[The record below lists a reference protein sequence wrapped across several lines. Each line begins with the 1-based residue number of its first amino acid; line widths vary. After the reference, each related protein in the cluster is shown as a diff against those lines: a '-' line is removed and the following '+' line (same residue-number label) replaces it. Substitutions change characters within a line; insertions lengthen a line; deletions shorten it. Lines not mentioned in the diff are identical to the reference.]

1 MPIFGKKAADE
12 PREAT
17 GPAEREVA
25 DIEEVTEFDK
35 EQAVLDQYFDGDSG
49 EPRAPDPPTDPV
61 TPEKESQPAADE
73 DDPDMSVDLM
83 DIFESEEVEDEDLSA
98 LTHDLPQVD
107 SESLLALG
115 RQVLNLLRKNAES
128 A

>member
-1 MPIFGKKAADE
+1 MPIFGKKAADK

-25 DIEEVTEFDK
+25 DIKEVTELDK
-35 EQAVLDQYFDGDSG
+35 EAAVLDQYFDGDSG

-61 TPEKESQPAADE
+61 TPEKEPQQASDE
-73 DDPDMSVDLM
+73 GDVDLSVDLM
-83 DIFESEEVEDEDLSA
+83 DIFESEEVEDEDLSV
-98 LTHDLPQVD
+98 LTQDLPHIE

-115 RQVLNLLRKNAES
+115 REVLELLRKDAKS

>member
-1 MPIFGKKAADE
+1 MPIFGKKAADQAG
-12 PREAT
+12 EAT
-17 GPAEREVA
+17 GPPERELA

-35 EQAVLDQYFDGDSG
+35 ERAVLDQYFDGDLD

-61 TPEKESQPAADE
+61 TLEKDPEQAADE
-73 DDPDMSVDLM
+73 GDADSSIDLM
-83 DIFESEEVEDEDLSA
+83 DIFESEEVEDEDLSV
-98 LTHDLPQVD
+98 LTQDLPHIE

-115 RQVLNLLRKNAES
+115 REVLELLRKDAKS